1 MNERPQIIKQR
12 RRSTPQSITDPPRKE
27 VSSPADSIEQP
38 VEVPTQPERLSAL
51 DVPEAPNTPMYSEW
65 WREFELDN
73 RSGLEDDW
81 ECDSDDL
88 YMMRDD

>member
-38 VEVPTQPERLSAL
+38 VEVPTQPECLSAL

-73 RSGLEDDW
+73 WAGKEDDW

-88 YMMRDD
+88 YMMRDY